1 MGFFGPQNILLILII
16 ITGAV
21 GLIGTI
27 GVSATLVDPYAR
39 WGRYLV
45 YAISYLGVDAS
56 YLPPQAFTNAQTQSI
71 LGLVLPLVGGILTAV
86 FWFLGRLSS
95 SSGAAF
101 FLRIVTLVFCV
112 IAFVGPC
119 ACHALSFA
127 LNDYLSND
135 VLTTEPD
142 REEDTW
148 EPDQDK
154 LQDLREWALEKFAN
168 SSPTEIKD
176 YIFTRLNYYVNSGY
190 LYSVFLGFSSMFFA
204 LALIYWLDV
213 LFFHKLGDDSGS
225 SGSKGGDDV

>member
-1 MGFFGPQNILLILII
+1 MGLFGPQNILLGLII

-27 GVSATLVDPYAR
+27 GVSATLVEPYAQ
-39 WGRYLV
+39 WGRYLILAFNYV
-45 YAISYLGVDAS
+45 GISAS
-56 YLPPQAFTNAQTQSI
+56 YLPPDAFTSAQTQSI
-71 LGLVLPLVGGILTAV
+71 LGLVLPLVGGVLAAV
-86 FWFLGRLSS
+86 FWFLGRPSS
-95 SSGAAF
+95 SSGAAKIF
-101 FLRIVTLVFCV
+101 RIVALVCCV
-112 IAFVGPC
+112 IAFAGPC
-119 ACHALSFA
+119 ACHALSFS
-127 LNDYLSND
+127 LNSYISND
-135 VLTTEPD
+135 VLTTEEV
-142 REEDTW
+142 EEDTW